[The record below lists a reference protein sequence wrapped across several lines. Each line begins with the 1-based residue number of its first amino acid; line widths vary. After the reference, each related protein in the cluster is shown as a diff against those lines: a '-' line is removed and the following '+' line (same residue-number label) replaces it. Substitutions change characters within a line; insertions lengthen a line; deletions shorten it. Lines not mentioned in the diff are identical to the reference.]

1 MAGVL
6 VISGI
11 LLFLFASCT
20 GCAREWLRVLSS
32 AEPQTIGEAVNGSWL
47 GVNDS
52 ETTEVESLESRD
64 ESHESSVEGPRE
76 AIVPVVSKEESR
88 VEGLETRDESQ
99 ESSVKGP
106 REAIVP
112 VVGKE
117 ESRGES
123 LESRDESS
131 RAAEER
137 IVLRGTQES
146 TETVAK
152 NTGDFS
158 ENDAFLKGQKLS
170 SQSSTGAGA
179 TAEEV
184 ESPASSV
191 QRQESRVEGPREA
204 IVPIVGKEESR
215 DEGQESRD
223 ESRESKVEAVPL
235 SSDTEE
241 PVVEKILP
249 PVLTDE
255 RPGVEE
261 NVADNAPSQPLEL
274 SSQTSEHSSQTAL
287 TTDTTQTIQQP
298 KLQKPYLALRTNL
311 LYDAVVVPNIGLEV
325 AVGAGFT
332 IGADWFYTWIPLDKP
347 HYYWQTYGGYLT
359 LRYYVGRQAKENPYT
374 GHHVGLYG
382 SMLTYDVEF
391 GGIGY
396 QAAQFG
402 FGGGVEYGY
411 SLPVARSLCIDFNLG
426 IGYQGGEYKKYMPTD
441 DGTGHYV
448 WMSTH
453 RRHWFGPT
461 KAEISLKWLIGPY
474 EKKSSAAEEKGG
486 GL

>member
-6 VISGI
+6 VISGM
-11 LLFLFASCT
+11 LLFLFVSCA
-20 GCAREWLRVLSS
+20 GCAKDGAGGGQESR
-32 AEPQTIGEAVNGSWL
+32 
-47 GVNDS
+47 
-52 ETTEVESLESRD
+52 VESLETSVESQESRV
-64 ESHESSVEGPRE
+64 ERQESSVE
-76 AIVPVVSKEESR
+76 
-88 VEGLETRDESQ
+88 
-99 ESSVKGP
+99 GP

-123 LESRDESS
+123 LETVGATEARNHGETETWSLGAESP

-152 NTGDFS
+152 IYGDFS

-179 TAEEV
+179 TAEEGFMV
-184 ESPASSV
+184 HGEGLMVNASQGSDERQSRADLADGTMEVRNHGTTEVRNHETTEV
-191 QRQESRVEGPREA
+191 QNRG
-204 IVPIVGKEESR
+204 EE
-215 DEGQESRD
+215 ET
-223 ESRESKVEAVPL
+223 EAVPL

-261 NVADNAPSQPLEL
+261 NVADNAPSQPSDLNP
-274 SSQTSEHSSQTAL
+274 QTSVR
-287 TTDTTQTIQQP
+287 
-298 KLQKPYLALRTNL
+298 KPYLALRTNL

-347 HYYWQTYGGYLT
+347 HFYWQTYGGYLT
-359 LRYYVGRQAKENPYT
+359 LRYYIGKQAKENPYT

-426 IGYQGGEYKKYMPTD
+426 LGYQGGEYKKYMPTD